1 MTTTTT
7 LLRKSAAPARG
18 AAMQGRYQTAQ
29 QHDISRCE
37 RGLSPILGATCRCG
51 GALFSR
57 KSGDGYAFFEQL
69 PPTDPHSFHFGEE
82 EIHA

>member
-1 MTTTTT
+1 MTTTTIPR
-7 LLRKSAAPARG
+7 RKSAVPASG
-18 AAMQGRYQTAQ
+18 AARQGRYQTFH

-37 RGLSPILGATCRCG
+37 RGLSPILGAVCRCG
-51 GALFSR
+51 GALFGR

-82 EIHA
+82 EMHT